1 MGSARFTSEV
11 SSTVQQA
18 ARFALS
24 FLPTQPP
31 IPAITAKG
39 RPISGLATTDAA
51 GNGAF
56 SATIA
61 ATVPEGAFITAT
73 ATDPTDNNTSEFS
86 AYVITEDMVHV
97 FVDTTSDVVDTPDT
111 SSITDL
117 LADRGLDHRI
127 SLREAIL
134 AANNTPNGALE
145 DQIYFNLPDNDPG
158 HVYYRDDG
166 IPNSLSLV
174 VATQLDDA
182 SITDFDPDYL
192 GAGHSWF
199 TIQLTSDLPA
209 ITEAVNLDGY
219 TQPGASANT
228 LSAGNDAV
236 LRIEIDGSNTTRGLH
251 LNSAEIFVSGLV
263 INRATGKGIELDGSG
278 QHTVAGCLIGT
289 DPTGTLALGNPIGVR
304 VQSPNN
310 TIGGPMAAARNVI
323 SGNTDSGV
331 VIPSVSAAG
340 NHVQGNFIG
349 TDVSGTEELG
359 NAGDGIHITS
369 DGNTIGGTAIG
380 AANVISGNGDD
391 GVSISNNAANN
402 ALYSNFIGT
411 DLTGTLAIGNGD
423 TGIAIFNNASDNL
436 IGGAAPGQANTIAF
450 MVNGGIQLANSSGSG
465 NTFRGNAIHSNGSG
479 ALNLGIDLRTNG
491 VTLNDVG
498 DSDTGPNRLQN
509 FPVVTSAVTNET
521 DTLTLSGTLN
531 SLPDTD
537 FVLDFYY
544 TIGEGGEGATY
555 LEGV

>member
-1 MGSARFTSEV
+1 M
-11 SSTVQQA
+11 
-18 ARFALS
+18 
-24 FLPTQPP
+24 
-31 IPAITAKG
+31 
-39 RPISGLATTDAA
+39 
-51 GNGAF
+51 
-56 SATIA
+56 
-61 ATVPEGAFITAT
+61 
-73 ATDPTDNNTSEFS
+73 
-86 AYVITEDMVHV
+86 
-97 FVDTTSDVVDTPDT
+97 
-111 SSITDL
+111 
-117 LADRGLDHRI
+117 
-127 SLREAIL
+127 REAIL